1 MIRLASQAP
10 MPLTTTGRPGAS
22 DLIHSISLH
31 AIWASC
37 DGNRLDTGPRD
48 NAEPV
53 GAGFRSARPVT
64 CRMRFPSYTY
74 QLTMFLVWSAPYDSR
89 VDREPYRVST
99 QLNRLADVL
108 LSLGPGAS
116 VLSVVSTTTRSEGR
130 PTDQNAYTAASQSFG
145 PSPLRPV
152 PPRATWKPRVRAL
165 GKHLGLQLL

>member
-1 MIRLASQAP
+1 MWRVLADIIQCFQRGIGAAISGTRQKRGNTSNDSQVQLSPAVIRQHDGVGTVLLSQLDILPCQLSTKRQLIRVASQAP

-74 QLTMFLVWSAPYDSR
+74 
-89 VDREPYRVST
+89 
-99 QLNRLADVL
+99 
-108 LSLGPGAS
+108 
-116 VLSVVSTTTRSEGR
+116 
-130 PTDQNAYTAASQSFG
+130 
-145 PSPLRPV
+145 
-152 PPRATWKPRVRAL
+152 
-165 GKHLGLQLL
+165 